1 MLIRLLFLLPLLLS
15 HTSAWAGLW
24 PFDNGDEQALS
35 KTCPNCIVVAK
46 DIQELQKKTCSDGL
60 KPSTV
65 MEIAQSKQFY
75 PMLLALKNSASEETY
90 QAALEKIKTNMQC
103 SDWTVEEKIQSAFD
117 YLSQGM
123 DSLQQTFKEIAP

>member
-1 MLIRLLFLLPLLLS
+1 MLIRLFFLLPLFLS
-15 HTSAWAGLW
+15 HTTWAGLW
-24 PFDNGDEQALS
+24 PFANDEEQALS

-46 DIQELQKKTCSDGL
+46 DIQELQEKTCTEGL

-75 PMLLALKNSASEETY
+75 PMLLALKNNASEETY
-90 QAALEKIKTNMQC
+90 QAALSKIKTNMQC
-103 SDWTVEEKIQSAFD
+103 RDWTVEEKIQSAFD

-123 DSLQQTFKEIAP
+123 DSLQQKFKEIAP